1 MNCYFSFWI
10 LNTYKATP
18 FLPVFSFPRNEQNN
32 SSSLCLL
39 HISSHRLLRFTCS
52 YRFLLL
58 PKFFY
63 TKMMWLRFFA
73 LMIKQKL
80 CGNLRHFQTHIKWAH
95 PLVKCSLSQFGIS
108 VQLVQDR
115 SRRIHTLLPHRDL
128 DTNMSSC
135 LARLG
140 KTTRTCVTGLTSSG
154 LRHRSHQYIFTVFFF
169 FWQGRGVHPALG
181 SKLNREAFRMA
192 KRNLNNFVTP
202 KIVSSTL
209 VSSLLPLSHIIHF

>member
-1 MNCYFSFWI
+1 MSKI
-10 LNTYKATP
+10 TSA
-18 FLPVFSFPRNEQNN
+18 V
-32 SSSLCLL
+32 L

-73 LMIKQKL
+73 LMIKRKL
-80 CGNLRHFQTHIKWAH
+80 CGNLRHFQTHVKWAH
-95 PLVKCSLSQFGIS
+95 PLVKCSHSQFGIS
-108 VQLVQDR
+108 VQLAQDR

-169 FWQGRGVHPALG
+169 FLAGERGPSCLG
-181 SKLNREAFRMA
+181 VQTKQRSIRDCKEESK
-192 KRNLNNFVTP
+192 
-202 KIVSSTL
+202 
-209 VSSLLPLSHIIHF
+209 